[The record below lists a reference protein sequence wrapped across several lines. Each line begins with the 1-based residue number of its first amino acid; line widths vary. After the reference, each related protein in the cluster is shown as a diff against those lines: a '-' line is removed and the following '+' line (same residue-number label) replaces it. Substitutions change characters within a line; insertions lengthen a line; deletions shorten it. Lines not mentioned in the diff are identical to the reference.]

1 MMTMADL
8 VTVAGFLG
16 VTILVFMVGV
26 GLLQLQRDRI
36 RERLL
41 GGSDGWQGTAAGLG
55 ARSSLVDAFEL
66 PAETSG
72 RDSALDQELRRAGW
86 YRTTAK
92 QEFRTYR
99 YFALMVVIVIT
110 GAVAIVFGPERRVL
124 VARTV
129 VVGVAAAGLAWGL
142 PRLYLRAIGNRR
154 VNRIQ
159 RGLPDA
165 LDLMTMCLTGGLSL
179 SDAFDHVSREIAFA
193 HRDLA
198 LELLIVKC
206 QSELRSSEFAF
217 QQFSRRIDLPDVV
230 ALASLITQGLRL
242 GTDVVTSIRD
252 HADNLRLRGRQL
264 ADERSN
270 KASVKMLFP
279 LTLCLLPSVFIILWG
294 PSLMELFKFLKS
306 MQGKTGPL

>member
-16 VTILVFMVGV
+16 ITILVFMVGA
-26 GLLQLQRDRI
+26 GLLQLQRDRL

-41 GGSDGWQGTAAGLG
+41 GVGDGRQGTPAGL
-55 ARSSLVDAFEL
+55 STVPSLETFEL
-66 PAETSG
+66 PAESAG

-86 YRTTAK
+86 YRPTAK

-99 YFALMVVIVIT
+99 YFAMLAVIVIAGVT
-110 GAVAIVFGPERRVL
+110 AIVFGPERRVL

-129 VVGVAAAGLAWGL
+129 VAGGAALVLAWGL
-142 PRLYLRAIGNRR
+142 PRLYLRTVGNRR
-154 VNRIQ
+154 VKRIQ
-159 RGLPDA
+159 HGLPDA

-179 SDAFDHVSREIAFA
+179 SDAFDHVSREIVFA
-193 HRDLA
+193 HPDLA
-198 LELLIVKC
+198 LELLIVKR

-217 QQFSRRIDLPDVV
+217 QQFSWRIDLPEVV

-252 HADNLRLRGRQL
+252 YADNLRLRRRQL

-270 KASVKMLFP
+270 KAGVKMLFP
-279 LTLCLLPSVFIILWG
+279 LTMCLLPSVFIILWG

-306 MQGKTGPL
+306 MQGRTGPL

>member
-41 GGSDGWQGTAAGLG
+41 GVGRQGTVAGLSASPG
-55 ARSSLVDAFEL
+55 LVDAIEL

-92 QEFRTYR
+92 QQFRTYR

-110 GAVAIVFGPERRVL
+110 GAIAIVLGPERRVL

-154 VNRIQ
+154 VGRIQ
-159 RGLPDA
+159 RGLPDS